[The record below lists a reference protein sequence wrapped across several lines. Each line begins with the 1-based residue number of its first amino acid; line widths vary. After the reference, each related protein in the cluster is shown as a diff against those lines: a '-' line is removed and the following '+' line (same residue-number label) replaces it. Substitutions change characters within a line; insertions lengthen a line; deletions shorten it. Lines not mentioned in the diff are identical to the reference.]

1 MLTHNE
7 VDFIFRFQTMV
18 QRFVKLLRMTMGATD
33 ANDFIISFLLCY
45 RSGTDNCSN
54 CLLCVSAV
62 NASRW
67 KMDWVLQRCK
77 TYKQTESETSVNQ
90 QTELKTSVNRQ
101 TDLETSVSKQTE
113 SKTPVNKQTES
124 EASVAPVWAVQLNN
138 LPYVCTSLEI
148 TCLLKR
154 LGIVIL
160 IIIILK
166 K

>member
-77 TYKQTESETSVNQ
+77 TYKQTESE
-90 QTELKTSVNRQ
+90 
-101 TDLETSVSKQTE
+101 
-113 SKTPVNKQTES
+113 
-124 EASVAPVWAVQLNN
+124 ASVAPVWAVQLNN